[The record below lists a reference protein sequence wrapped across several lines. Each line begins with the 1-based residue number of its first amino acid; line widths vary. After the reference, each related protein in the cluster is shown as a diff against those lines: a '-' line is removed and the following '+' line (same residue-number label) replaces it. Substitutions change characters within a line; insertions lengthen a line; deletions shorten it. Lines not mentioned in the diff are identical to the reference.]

1 MNEPEFLLQNHKPL
15 WNYWSD
21 MFNKNEQMP
30 TTKIL
35 KNKESQKMDE
45 IVDADEI
52 DLDFFPSIT
61 N

>member
-1 MNEPEFLLQNHKPL
+1 
-15 WNYWSD
+15 
-21 MFNKNEQMP
+21 MFNKNQQI
-30 TTKIL
+30 TTFKKSVKI
-35 KNKESQKMDE
+35 KEKQKVDE

>member
-1 MNEPEFLLQNHKPL
+1 
-15 WNYWSD
+15 
-21 MFNKNEQMP
+21 MFEKNSNLP
-30 TTKIL
+30 RTKIL
-35 KNKESQKMDE
+35 MNKESQQKMDE